1 MGRLYVKLCA
11 KMNPEDAFG
20 HPQLAGYRAYLVRL
34 WQDGSQAAWR
44 ASAQSTHSGDIV
56 RFADLEALFAF
67 LLAHTEPAASTAP
80 EANIEDSE
88 TR

>member
-1 MGRLYVKLCA
+1 MLIGSVQDPCQRPRSGRHTGSDSGSYA
-11 KMNPEDAFG
+11 AF
-20 HPQLAGYRAYLVRL
+20 LVRL

-56 RFADLEALFAF
+56 RFADVQALFAF
-67 LLAHTEPAASTAP
+67 LLAHTEPAAPRAP
-80 EANIEDSE
+80 QANVEDSE